1 MKKWLKKLASTLKR
15 VAGKDV
21 DAFIAIVG
29 SVAGAVLSFFGKAVA
44 LVAENAWVLTV
55 FVAGPIG
62 EWLIQ
67 KDGN

>member
-1 MKKWLKKLASTLKR
+1 MKKWLKKLASNLKR

-21 DAFIAIVG
+21 EAFITIVG
-29 SVAGAVLSFFGKAVA
+29 SVAGAVLSFLGKAVA
-44 LVAENAWVLTV
+44 LVTENAWVLTV
-55 FVAGPIG
+55 FVARPIG